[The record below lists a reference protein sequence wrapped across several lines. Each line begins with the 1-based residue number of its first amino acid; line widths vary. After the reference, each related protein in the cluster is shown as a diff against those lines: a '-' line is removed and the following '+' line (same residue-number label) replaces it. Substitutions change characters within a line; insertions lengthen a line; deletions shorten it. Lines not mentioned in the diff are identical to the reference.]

1 MGFPTQP
8 CDQRSCTIRSV
19 TLSLLILAWGPQ
31 LRARADDAP
40 TRRRPASA
48 AEMFQDYLRRETVRL
63 RDGWLAEIKNLDDW
77 NSRKE
82 EYRRQLFEMLGLDP
96 LPFRTDLQTRV
107 EGRIEQDDFVVERIQ
122 FQSRPGLYV
131 TGNLY
136 LPATVDAPL
145 PTILYLCGHG
155 AVKKGDVS
163 YGNKVHYQHHGIWFA
178 RHGYACFV
186 IDSLQLGEIEGI
198 HHGTYRYDM
207 WWWLSR
213 GYTPAGV
220 EAWNC
225 IRALDYLQTRPEVD
239 ASRIGCSGRSGGG
252 AYSWWIAAIDERIK
266 VAAPVAGITD
276 LENHV
281 VDGCVDGHCDCMYM
295 VNTYQW
301 DYPLVAALVAPRPL
315 LIANTDRDTI
325 FPVDGVYRTYRQ
337 ARRIYELHGAGEKL
351 ALNITAGPH
360 KDTQELQIHAL
371 RWFDQHLRQ
380 SDRLIER
387 AAVRLLEPE
396 SLRVF
401 AAHPED
407 QRNTRIQESFVAKAP
422 EPELPT
428 NAADWAAE
436 SERWRRTLR
445 EKVFRA
451 WPESAPSARP
461 NHGPPLVDLRAR
473 HLRLR
478 AWDCESEPG
487 IWIRLYGLTVDQP
500 DTDRRNSGS
509 VRMVALHQEVW
520 PSFAAELK
528 RRFESLPDEPGG
540 DRNSAGVPERKEAGS
555 GDASNWVMH
564 LFRDLDLKG
573 GSLAF
578 IAPRGVGPGA
588 IDGGAQAET
597 RLRRRL
603 YLIGQTLEG
612 MQVYDLLQGCRALCE
627 LLEVGPPHWEL
638 VGEGLVPLF
647 VTAVAG
653 DLRRLR
659 LVDRGDEAG
668 AMNRES
674 FLNYERCLGQE
685 RLVALALQNADLT
698 VVTRDRDFGGWGTEV
713 GRKLGWERKITVE
726 FEPTPEAARK

>member
-1 MGFPTQP
+1 MRFRFHRRDREFSP
-8 CDQRSCTIRSV
+8 CRRLALGLFIVIYASV
-19 TLSLLILAWGPQ
+19 QVG
-31 LRARADDAP
+31 ADEAAAP
-40 TRRRPASA
+40 RRPATA
-48 AEMFQDYLRRETVRL
+48 KEMFQDYLRRQTVRL
-63 RDGWLAEIKNLDDW
+63 RDNCLAEIKTLDDW
-77 NSRKE
+77 TSRKD
-82 EYRRQLFEMLGLDP
+82 EYRRQLFEMLGLEP
-96 LPFRTDLQTRV
+96 LLARTDLQPRV
-107 EGRIEQDDFVVERIQ
+107 AGRIERDDFVVERIQ

-136 LPATVDAPL
+136 LPATVEGPL

-198 HHGTYRYDM
+198 HHGTHRYDM

-239 ASRIGCSGRSGGG
+239 AGRFGCTGRSGGG
-252 AYSWWIAAIDERIK
+252 AYSWWIAALDERIK

-337 ARRIYELHGAGEKL
+337 VRRIYELHQAGDQL

-371 RWFDQHLRQ
+371 RWFDQHLRH

-387 AAVRLLEPE
+387 AAERLLEPE
-396 SLRVF
+396 PLRVF
-401 AAHPED
+401 AEHPED
-407 QRNTRIQESFVAKAP
+407 QQNTRIQESFVAPAHQ
-422 EPELPT
+422 PELPE
-428 NAADWAAE
+428 NIDAWAIE
-436 SERWRRTLR
+436 SERWRRALR
-445 EKVFRA
+445 ERVFRA
-451 WPESAPSARP
+451 WPEHSDSVRL
-461 NHGPPLVDLRAR
+461 GDSPPLFDLRPAG
-473 HLRLR
+473 LRLR
-478 AWDCESEPG
+478 CWDLETEPG
-487 IWIRLYGLTVDQP
+487 IWTRIYWLTA
-500 DTDRRNSGS
+500 DRRDADRPDLDP
-509 VRMVALHQEVW
+509 VRLVALSQDVW
-520 PSFAAELK
+520 PTFAGELNQ
-528 RRFESLPDEPGG
+528 RFDDLPGEFAGIQDGGGESQGTETAKG
-540 DRNSAGVPERKEAGS
+540 RSAHWLKQ
-555 GDASNWVMH
+555 
-564 LFRDLDLKG
+564 LFREFEREG
-573 GSLAF
+573 GGLGFA
-578 IAPRGVGPGA
+578 APRGVGPGA
-588 IDGGAQAET
+588 IDGGTQAET

-603 YLIGQTLEG
+603 YLVGQTLEG
-612 MQVYDLLQGCRALCE
+612 MQVYDLLQGWRALSQR
-627 LLEVGPPHWEL
+627 VGVDRPRWEL

-647 VTAVAG
+647 VTAVDG
-653 DLRRLR
+653 ELRRLR
-659 LVDRGDEAG
+659 LIDRGNEPASG
-668 AMNRES
+668 NRES
-674 FLNYERCLGQE
+674 FLSFDRWVGKE

-698 VVTRDRDFGGWGTEV
+698 VVTPDREFGHWGGEV
-713 GRKLGWERKITVE
+713 ARKLGWERKITLEVE
-726 FEPTPEAARK
+726 PIPEQARK